1 MPIKSPAWLSLSVGW
16 HLSQNPEDSAIP
28 LVCALDGGLLKT
40 DFRSERFVNQ
50 TRRTLDALLSSKLD
64 IVRLQLEKN
73 DQPTG
78 GMSLPVD
85 EQIYD
90 FLLEQKTQGRKLIL
104 LCRQSV
110 DEVAEM
116 LGEKNIFDQIIRA
129 GSTKDIQAQLGA
141 KYDFIGGGSTPMAI
155 WENATDRYVIDDSNK
170 TTNLLTQ
177 NNLPISRQFER
188 PGASFKAIYKSIRVY
203 QWMKNLLVFVPLI
216 TSWQF
221 ANGAAVKDSF
231 IMFFCFSMVASFGYI
246 VNDILDLQSDRAHP
260 TKKERPFASG
270 SLSILQGA
278 SIGITLLVLAFIG
291 CLFLPVNAGLALAAY
306 FILTITYSLY
316 LKTKL
321 MIDIVA
327 LGGLFTLRVIGGGA
341 AIKTELSFYL
351 LCFSIFIF
359 SSLGLVK
366 RFAELHNLQQRNK
379 LTARGRGY
387 RVEDMIPVLIIGI
400 TLGYL
405 SVFVMGLYINSP
417 VVTEYYRNTKFIW
430 FLLPLLTYW
439 LGRLWI
445 LTHRGEMN
453 EDPLIFAIKDRTSVL
468 VLVIAGALLFVAK

>member
-1 MPIKSPAWLSLSVGW
+1 MFVGW
-16 HLSQNPEDSAIP
+16 HLSQNPEKLAIP
-28 LVCALDGGLLKT
+28 LICALDGGLLKT
-40 DFRSERFVNQ
+40 DFTSERLINRA
-50 TRRTLDALLSSKLD
+50 RRALDALLSSKLD
-64 IVRLQLEKN
+64 LTRLQLEKS
-73 DQPTG
+73 DQPFG
-78 GMSLPVD
+78 GFSLPID
-85 EQIYD
+85 EEIYD
-90 FLLEQKTQGRKLIL
+90 FLLKQKAQGRKLIL
-104 LCRQSV
+104 VCHQSV
-110 DEVAEM
+110 EDVAEM
-116 LGEKNIFDQIIRA
+116 IGEKNIFDQIIR
-129 GSTKDIQAQLGA
+129 GSSVQDIQAQLGGE
-141 KYDFIGGGSTPMAI
+141 YDFIGGDFTPIAT
-155 WENATDRYVIDDSNK
+155 WKNATERYVVEKSDK

-177 NNLPISRQFER
+177 NNLPVARKFQR
-188 PGASFKAIYKSIRVY
+188 PGASFKAVYKSIRVY

-231 IMFFCFSMVASFGYI
+231 VMFFCFSMVASFGYI

-260 TKKERPFASG
+260 IKRERPFASG
-270 SLSILQGA
+270 RLSIQQGA
-278 SIGITLLVLAFIG
+278 MIGIALLILALFG
-291 CLFLPVNAGLALAAY
+291 CLFLPASAGLALAAY

-316 LKTKL
+316 LKTKV

-341 AIKTELSFYL
+341 AIETELSFYL

-417 VVTEYYRNTKFIW
+417 VVTHYYSNTKFIW

-439 LGRLWI
+439 LGRMWI
-445 LTHRGEMN
+445 LTNRGEMN
-453 EDPLIFAIKDRTSVL
+453 EDPLIFAVKDRTSVM
-468 VLVIAGALLFVAK
+468 VLIVAGALLFVAK

>member
-1 MPIKSPAWLSLSVGW
+1 MEW
-16 HLSQNPEDSAIP
+16 HLSQNPEISSIP
-28 LVCALDGGLLKT
+28 LICALDGGLLKT
-40 DFRSERFVNQ
+40 DFKSERLINQ
-50 TRRTLDALLSSKLD
+50 TRGVLDALLSSKFDL
-64 IVRLQLEKN
+64 IRLQLEKN
-73 DQPTG
+73 DQTAG
-78 GMSLPVD
+78 GAALPID
-85 EQIYD
+85 EQIIE
-90 FLLEQKTQGRKLIL
+90 LLLDKKAHGRKLIL
-104 LCRQSV
+104 LCRDSA
-110 DEVAEM
+110 DNVAEM
-116 LGEKNIFDQIIRA
+116 LGDKNLFDQIIT
-129 GSTKDIQAQLGA
+129 GSSADDIQAKVGDQ
-141 KYDFIGGGSTPMAI
+141 YDFIGGESTPLAI
-155 WENATDRYVIDDSNK
+155 WKGATDRYVVEKSDK
-170 TTNLLTQ
+170 TANLLAKES
-177 NNLPISRQFER
+177 LPITRQFYR
-188 PGASFKAIYKSIRVY
+188 SGASVKAIYKSIRAY

-221 ANGAAVKDSF
+221 ANAAAMKNSI

-260 TKKERPFASG
+260 IKKERPFASG
-270 SLSILQGA
+270 KLSIPQGVA
-278 SIGITLLVLAFIG
+278 IGITLLILAVIG
-291 CLFLPVNAGLALAAY
+291 CLFLPPNAGLALAAY
-306 FILTITYSLY
+306 FVLTITYSLY
-316 LKTKL
+316 LKTKV

-341 AIKTELSFYL
+341 AIETELSFYL

-417 VVTEYYRNTKFIW
+417 VVTAYYSNTKFIW

-468 VLVIAGALLFVAK
+468 VLLVAGALLLIAK